1 MKLVA
6 LVTGASGGLGG
17 ELCRQLAAGG
27 WRVIG
32 AARSVG
38 QIPAVDGIEPTS
50 LDVSDAENVT
60 SAVNQI
66 CASAGRIDLLVNCAG
81 ATRDELICRM
91 SEEAWNQVID
101 VNLKGA
107 FLCAK
112 AVARKMMKQ
121 RDGHIVN
128 VSSFAA
134 MRGHPGQANYVA
146 AKAGLIGLTQSM
158 ASELGA
164 RNVRVNAVLPG
175 VMPSRMTEGLSEARL
190 KELAAA
196 NALNRLNDVS
206 EVARFIVFVATTRNI
221 SGQVFN
227 LDSRIAPWT

>member
-1 MKLVA
+1 MKQVA

-17 ELCRQLAAGG
+17 ELCRQLAADG
-27 WRVIG
+27 WRVFG

-38 QIPAVDGIEPTS
+38 QMPAADGIESVS
-50 LDVSDAENVT
+50 LDVSDVENVT

-66 CASAGRIDLLVNCAG
+66 CDKAGRIDLLVNCAG
-81 ATRDELICRM
+81 TTSDELICRM
-91 SEEAWNQVID
+91 SEASWNQVID

-112 AVARKMMKQ
+112 AVARMMMKQ
-121 RDGHIVN
+121 RDGHVVN

-134 MRGHPGQANYVA
+134 MRGHAGQANYVA
-146 AKAGLIGLTQSM
+146 AKAGLIGLTQSL

-175 VMPSRMTEGLSEARL
+175 VMPSRMTERLSEARL